1 MTDSVVVVGAGM
13 AGLLAART
21 LQDAGYAVVVLDKGR
36 GVGGRMAT
44 RRFGKAVCDHGAQFM
59 TVRDPT
65 FQTLVR
71 RWQAAGVLTQ
81 WCLGF
86 SEEGDGHPRYRG
98 TPSMTAVPKFLAS
111 SLTVRLQQRVVTI
124 ALENDRWCVKTESGE
139 NFFGGA
145 LILTAPVPQSLA
157 LLAESGVALPAAMA
171 AELTAI
177 TYEPCLAVVATLDS
191 PGAVPPP
198 GAVKVTD
205 GVVSWL
211 ADNQAKGISPV
222 PSLTIHASSKFS
234 RTHLEGDLKEAG
246 RQLIEAVHPWLGASR
261 VMEFQ
266 VHRWR
271 YSKPI
276 QTHRELCV
284 MTCAGP
290 PLALAGDAFGGS
302 GRIEGAA
309 LSGLAAAEAV
319 AGKSI
324 LRDEKGN
331 LIFLKRTIL

>member
-1 MTDSVVVVGAGM
+1 MTDPVIVVGGGI

-21 LQDAGYAVVVLDKGR
+21 LQDAGCAVVVLDKGR

-44 RRFGKAVCDHGAQFM
+44 RRLDAAVCDHGVQFM
-59 TVRDPT
+59 TARDPT

-71 RWQAAGVLTQ
+71 RWLAAGVLTQ

-86 SEEGDGHPRYRG
+86 SEESDGHPRYRG
-98 TPSMTAVPKFLAS
+98 TPNMTAVPKLLAS
-111 SLTVRLQQRVVTI
+111 SLNVRLQQRVSKIV
-124 ALENDRWCVKTESGE
+124 LEDDRWCVKTESGE
-139 NFFGGA
+139 KFFGGA

-157 LLAESGVALPAAMA
+157 LLVESGIALPAAMA

-191 PGAVPPP
+191 PSAVPPP
-198 GAVKVTD
+198 GAVKVTE
-205 GVVSWL
+205 GMVSWL
-211 ADNQAKGISPV
+211 ADNQVKGISPV

-234 RTHLEGDLKEAG
+234 WTHLEGDLKEAG
-246 RQLIEAVHPWLGASR
+246 RQLIAAVQPWLGASR
-261 VMEFQ
+261 VTEFQ

-276 QTHRELCV
+276 QSHRELCV

-290 PLALAGDAFGGS
+290 PLALAGDAFGGN

-319 AGKSI
+319 GGKSL
-324 LRDEKGN
+324 LRKQNGN
-331 LIFLKRTIL
+331 